1 MVYLIFT
8 SSPCLAFLSFSHGRT
23 WLRAGDRAPRGSR
36 KTETAR
42 PFRSARSLRAG
53 RTHPGNRQDDRTR
66 QDRSAL
72 PKCRP
77 SANVRNAATIT
88 WPSLLIRPPKIRALA
103 TIADLSP
110 VRAVAPGCMAGF
122 LWPSTARRPLEPR
135 IFPCRFPPQAGTP
148 TSIPRACACS
158 AKIRGSGRGA
168 ALRLPSAR
176 LWRLRLCFVFPAMN
190 GSPSQRGTAPQD
202 GER

>member
-1 MVYLIFT
+1 MGDLTFT
-8 SSPCLAFLSFSHGRT
+8 SSLCLAFLSFSHGRT

-77 SANVRNAATIT
+77 SANVRNAAMPT
-88 WPSLLIRPPKIRALA
+88 WPSFWLRRPKIRALA
-103 TIADLSP
+103 AMAGRSP
-110 VRAVAPGCMAGF
+110 VRAVAPVAWLDSYGRRRHVGPWSQEFSPAGF
-122 LWPSTARRPLEPR
+122 PRKRGPRPAFLAHAPAAPK
-135 IFPCRFPPQAGTP
+135 FVAPAGAQ
-148 TSIPRACACS
+148 RCACPPLAS
-158 AKIRGSGRGA
+158 GGSGSVSSSR
-168 ALRLPSAR
+168 P
-176 LWRLRLCFVFPAMN
+176 
-190 GSPSQRGTAPQD
+190 
-202 GER
+202 

>member
-1 MVYLIFT
+1 MVDLTFT
-8 SSPCLAFLSFSHGRT
+8 SSLCLAFLSFSHGRT
-23 WLRAGDRAPRGSR
+23 WLRAGDRATRESR

-53 RTHPGNRQDDRTR
+53 RTRPGNRQDDRTR

-77 SANVRNAATIT
+77 SANVRNAAMLT
-88 WPSLLIRPPKIRALA
+88 WPSFWLRRPKIRALA
-103 TIADLSP
+103 AMAGRSP

-135 IFPCRFPPQAGTP
+135 IFPCRFPPQAGP
-148 TSIPRACACS
+148 QPAFLAHAPAAPKFVAPAGAQRCACPPLAS
-158 AKIRGSGRGA
+158 GGSGSVSSSR
-168 ALRLPSAR
+168 P
-176 LWRLRLCFVFPAMN
+176 
-190 GSPSQRGTAPQD
+190 
-202 GER
+202 